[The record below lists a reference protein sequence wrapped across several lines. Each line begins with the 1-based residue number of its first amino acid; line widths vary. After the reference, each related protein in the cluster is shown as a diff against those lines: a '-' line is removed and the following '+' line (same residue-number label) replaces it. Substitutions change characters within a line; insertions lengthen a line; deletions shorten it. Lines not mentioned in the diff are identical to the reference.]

1 MNILTFNCGS
11 SSLSYKIFQID
22 SHDEIEIA
30 VSGKAHRVGV
40 TGSEP
45 SFIEHNYNGQYV
57 KNTLPIA
64 SHREAAALVFQ
75 YVKENS
81 IPIDLIGHRFVHG
94 ATYFPRTAIITEKAL
109 EMLEI
114 CLPFAPL
121 HNPISLSV
129 IKESLERYPSIT
141 EYLTFDGA
149 FHSTIPD
156 YAYTYA
162 LPSEIIEQYGYRKY
176 GFHGLSFQYV
186 SGESARFLNIPLEK
200 LKLVMCHLGTGGSS
214 VCAVKDGYS
223 IDNSLGYTPL
233 PGLIM
238 STRSGDIDPMAVI
251 FLMNN
256 YGYTPDSLE
265 ALLNKKSGILGIS
278 GFSSDPRDIIEA
290 IKTDETKKEI
300 AQLALDMYVQRLKK
314 YIGAYIAVMGGID
327 ALVFT
332 DDVGVLSA
340 VIREKVCES
349 MGWCGVEL
357 DYARNRTIDPKQDS
371 MVNSERSK
379 VYVMTVPTAE
389 ELVIC
394 REGLKLHTEGEM
406 A

>member
-11 SSLSYKIFQID
+11 SSLTYKVFRAESQDNI
-22 SHDEIEIA
+22 EIE

-45 SFIEHNYNGQYV
+45 SFIEHKHNGQYV
-57 KNTLPIA
+57 KNVLPIA
-64 SHREAAALVFQ
+64 NHREAASLVLN
-75 YVKENS
+75 YLKNNN
-81 IPIDLIGHRFVHG
+81 IHIDLIGHRFVHG
-94 ATYFPRTAIITEKAL
+94 ATYFPQTALITDEAL
-109 EMLEI
+109 KKMEI

-121 HNPISLSV
+121 HNPISFSV
-129 IKESLERYPSIT
+129 IKESLEFYPSIK
-141 EYLTFDGA
+141 EYITFDGA

-162 LPSEIIEQYGYRKY
+162 LPRDLNEKYGYRKY
-176 GFHGLSFQYV
+176 GFHGLSFQFV
-186 SGESARFLNIPLEK
+186 SGEAAKFLNIPLEK
-200 LKLVMCHLGTGGSS
+200 MKLVACHLGTGGSS
-214 VCAVKDGYS
+214 VCAVQDGHS

-251 FLMNN
+251 YLMKNF
-256 YGYTPDSLE
+256 GYKPDVLE
-265 ALLNKKSGILGIS
+265 GLLNKKSGMIGIS

-290 IKTDETKKEI
+290 IESNDAKKEA

-314 YIGAYIAVMGGID
+314 YIGSYIAAMGGID

-332 DDVGVLSA
+332 DDVGIQSA
-340 VIREKVCES
+340 VIREKVCEN
-349 MGWCGVEL
+349 MDWCGIDL
-357 DYARNRTIDPKQDS
+357 DYDLNRNIDTGKDS
-371 MVNSERSK
+371 LVNSKKSR
-379 VYVMTVPTAE
+379 VYIMTIPTAE

-394 REGLKLHTEGEM
+394 REGLKL
-406 A
+406 

>member
-11 SSLSYKIFQID
+11 SSLTYKIFRAGSD
-22 SHDEIEIA
+22 DDIEIA

-45 SFIEHNYNGQYV
+45 SFIEHNYNGQYE

-75 YVKENS
+75 YVKKNG

-94 ATYFPRTAIITEKAL
+94 ATYFPRTAIITDEAL
-109 EMLEI
+109 ETLEI

-121 HNPISLSV
+121 HNPISMSV
-129 IKESLERYPSIT
+129 IKESRATLPSVK
-141 EYLTFDGA
+141 EYITFDGA

-162 LPSEIIEQYGYRKY
+162 LPDEVIEQYGYRKY

-186 SGESARFLNIPLEK
+186 SGESARFLNVPLEE

-256 YGYTPDSLE
+256 YGYTPDNLE
-265 ALLNKKSGILGIS
+265 ALLNKKGGILGIS

-290 IKTDETKKEI
+290 IKTDETKRDI

-340 VIREKVCES
+340 VIREEVCKS

-357 DYARNRTIDPKQDS
+357 DYDLNRTVDPKQDS
-371 MVNSERSK
+371 IVSTEQSK

-394 REGLKLHTEGEM
+394 REGLKLQREGE
-406 A
+406 AA